1 MVEYE
6 FWDLTISRTTSRNA
20 VCRMLTD
27 AAEYQGWELARLRRD
42 RSAAAAQDHPD
53 ATDARLSRAPRQA
66 MSRKSSRT
74 WQPNSSASTGTRSST
89 PWNRAVKSRSA
100 GSLSGANP

>member
-42 RSAAAAQDHPD
+42 RSGQR
-53 ATDARLSRAPRQA
+53 TVRLR
-66 MSRKSSRT
+66 RKIIRMRPT
-74 WQPNSSASTGTRSST
+74 L
-89 PWNRAVKSRSA
+89 V
-100 GSLSGANP
+100 